1 MKKEYDE
8 IMEHLQVTPQMR
20 QRILEHIEEADLSTP
35 KKVLRFPA
43 LKKALSLAACFV
55 LLLAGVMALPQ
66 LLSRSEAELPPVLDS
81 QGIEEVASLE
91 ELSKLVGFE
100 ITESFS
106 LPFEV
111 TERSYV
117 SYWNDLAEIDYAGEG
132 QSAVYR
138 QSPGTEENS
147 GDYTPYSQSVALKL
161 DGRTVTLKGDQ
172 DAFPLA
178 LWTEG
183 GYAYSLRLSK
193 ALSAEDW
200 GKILG

>member
-43 LKKALSLAACFV
+43 LKKALSLVACFV

-100 ITESFS
+100 IKEDFS

>member
-43 LKKALSLAACFV
+43 LKKALSLAACFI

-100 ITESFS
+100 IKEDFS

>member
-100 ITESFS
+100 IKEDFS

>member
-100 ITESFS
+100 IKEDFS

-117 SYWNDLAEIDYAGEG
+117 SYWNELAEIDYAGEG

-183 GYAYSLRLSK
+183 GYAYSLHLSK

>member
-100 ITESFS
+100 IKEDFS
-106 LPFEV
+106 LPFEE

-117 SYWNDLAEIDYAGEG
+117 SYWNELAEIDYAGEG